1 MSQLG
6 NINEEKVHSAIST
19 WSGFV
24 YQGKVALYQTLK
36 ILNDDATAHN
46 YSLQLDSLE
55 DFAIINSQEIKSIHQ
70 VKAVKSTY
78 YSKYKTAFV
87 DLVNKSAKY
96 ECNEAI
102 FHLAQNIHD
111 KTVAVIEG
119 IHTPMK
125 ICMYSTDSHCSL
137 EEIDNYIERQ
147 IVVYYS
153 INFNDVKWKLS
164 ADYIK
169 TSRHFLE
176 NIILTQVIKIHSII
190 HQNKKS
196 ENKAAYTETIAF
208 NDFKSIL
215 DQDNLNES
223 FDSDYYLYL
232 TKADLNRYYEEY
244 CMELD
249 DDDITE
255 DEKEKLENYIF
266 EINELNDSELVQFIR
281 NIMPN
286 RSFKLDSISDYKD
299 NNIQKNE
306 FKRGFCR
313 ILHQLRLFDGNVK
326 NDFVWICNTKS
337 RSFPTIICDGEDF
350 KNDVCRD
357 IIKNIKDTDLEIPYA
372 SQNLITSSIS
382 VESLHTEI
390 NNIIDV
396 EENDP
401 EILKNYTRITA
412 WGKVSLLKLTDAKLK
427 LNENNN

>member
-6 NINEEKVHSAIST
+6 DINEKEVHSAIST

-36 ILNDDATAHN
+36 VLNSNDVTQN

-55 DFAIINSQEIKSIHQ
+55 DFAILDEGVIKSIHQ
-70 VKAVKSTY
+70 VKAVKITY
-78 YSKYKTAFV
+78 YSRYKTAFE
-87 DLVNKSAKY
+87 DLVKKSVKY
-96 ECNEAI
+96 ECNEAV
-102 FHLAQNIHD
+102 FHLAKNIND
-111 KTVAVIEG
+111 KTVAIIEG

-125 ICMYSTDSHCSL
+125 ICMYGANSHCLL
-137 EEIDNYIERQ
+137 EEIDTYIENQ
-147 IVVYYS
+147 ISTYYS
-153 INFNDVKWKLS
+153 TNFGYNTWKLS
-164 ADYIK
+164 NNYIK

-196 ENKAAYTETIAF
+196 ENQAAYTETIAF

-223 FDSDYYLYL
+223 FNPDYYLYL
-232 TKADLNRYYEEY
+232 TKGDLNRYYQEY
-244 CMELD
+244 CVELD
-249 DDDITE
+249 NVDITE
-255 DEKEKLENYIF
+255 DEKQKLENYIIQ
-266 EINELNDSELVQFIR
+266 INDLNDSELVQFIK

-326 NDFVWICNTKS
+326 NDFVWICPDKS
-337 RSFPTIICDGEDF
+337 RSFPTIISDGEDL
-350 KNDVCRD
+350 KKEVCRD

-372 SQNLITSSIS
+372 GHNLITSSIN
-382 VESLHTEI
+382 VDSLHSEI

-401 EILKNYTRITA
+401 TIQKNYTRITA
-412 WGKVSLLKLTDAKLK
+412 WGKVSLIKLTDAKLK
-427 LNENNN
+427 LNENNS